1 MLPSRSSARPFLRVC
16 LGFEPGAPVAFPL
29 HFTAV
34 LFLVTLSC
42 PVEPV
47 VAQSVAAR
55 NRGTVTD
62 VYGNARLQ
70 RRGRYPE
77 GLVQGLSVT
86 PRHWMT
92 PAAARGF
99 GPLGAM
105 HGGPQSNSL
114 LERYVSGSRTNQVRR
129 SQAPRPMSPYNPQ
142 VYSTYGGFGDRRRSP
157 IPGDVMQAMARR
169 QMLIGASTG
178 NAPIYRANL
187 TRASVAGVRSAVDQT
202 PFAPGASSTAPE
214 MGETLSETLERSLS
228 TTRDALREEAWDAFA
243 EGDYRR
249 AVRALETVVR
259 FEPDNYEARFGE
271 LFAHAALGSE
281 RTVAVLSR
289 GMARTDPNIFAH
301 EFDPASRFGDRK
313 DLTNIRVLARTRAE
327 ASEADA
333 DLTASAAL
341 LLWYL
346 GDREEALSAAVR
358 VARLPDGETYREWP
372 ARMRAAVPSPR

>member
-1 MLPSRSSARPFLRVC
+1 MVSFRSLARLFLRLFPTLGSGMPIALPHQTVGFLLAVIVC
-16 LGFEPGAPVAFPL
+16 TAEPIF
-29 HFTAV
+29 
-34 LFLVTLSC
+34 
-42 PVEPV
+42 
-47 VAQSVAAR
+47 AQSVAAR
-55 NRGTVTD
+55 NRGTITD

-77 GLVQGLSVT
+77 GLAQGLSVT

-92 PAAARGF
+92 PAMARGF
-99 GPLGAM
+99 GPLGAL

-114 LERYVSGSRTNQVRR
+114 LERYISGSRSASARR
-129 SQAPRPMSPYNPQ
+129 RQQAPRPMSPYNPQ
-142 VYSTYGGFGDRRRSP
+142 VYSTYGGFGDRRHSP
-157 IPGDVMQAMARR
+157 IPGDVMQAMSRR

-187 TRASVAGVRSAVDQT
+187 TRASVAGARSTVDQT
-202 PFAPGASSTAPE
+202 PFAPGVSSAAPE

-228 TTRDALREEAWDAFA
+228 TTREALREEAWDAFA

-249 AVRALETVVR
+249 AIRALETVVR
-259 FEPDNYEARFGE
+259 FEPDNNEARLGE

-281 RTVAVLSR
+281 RTVAVLAR
-289 GMARTDPNIFAH
+289 GMARTDPNVFTY

-313 DLTNIRVLARTRAE
+313 DMTDIRVLARTRAE
-327 ASEADA
+327 VSDGDA

-358 VARLPDGETYREWP
+358 VARQPDGETYREWP
-372 ARMRAAVPSPR
+372 VRMRAAMPSSR